1 MSKNKYK
8 NQSFKY
14 VFAIIGKTDIHC
26 RRNLYFINSQTQGFC
41 MCEFAWSLAT
51 EFDTKAQA
59 NSYIPKLKEK
69 YKGIKQFKLEYRKI
83 ELI

>member
-1 MSKNKYK
+1 MSRNKNRK
-8 NQSFKY
+8 FKY
-14 VFAIIGKTDIHC
+14 VFAIIGKTDIDC

-51 EFDTKAQA
+51 EFETKAKA
-59 NSYIPKLKEK
+59 NSYIPKSKEK

-83 ELI
+83 DLI

>member
-1 MSKNKYK
+1 MSKNKNRNK
-8 NQSFKY
+8 KFKY
-14 VFAIIGKTDIHC
+14 VFAIIGKTDINC
-26 RRNLYFINSQTQGFC
+26 RRNLYFINSPTQNFS

-51 EFDTKAQA
+51 EFETKAQA